1 MESDQIEVG
10 RTAGPGPGI
19 AVGIA
24 ALGVAAIL
32 LVIAARQVPVTLC
45 DPMINLPI
53 LAFAASQAAFVL
65 ALGALRRAG
74 LPSILAATLPLA
86 WALLAAATLALRES
100 AGDFEAIGRGD
111 LLMAGATALGLFLM
125 FHGMGLKLEVAGTLA
140 WLLIPVLAFGLSL
153 GWLRVI
159 EDGVPQRT
167 WRSWHAV
174 NQFADALTRMAA
186 KTGHVP
192 KSGGNLDDVIAELV
206 PTHASSLPRV
216 DGWGRELEYVS
227 DGTTWDI
234 ASLGAFGERG
244 PLGTGPVRGH
254 ADDLV
259 IASSGILSWP
269 ESPCG
274 ALDLEQVQELR
285 EPPSSGE
292 PERSPAPPGV
302 IDKRGEKR

>member
-1 MESDQIEVG
+1 MESDQTEVG
-10 RTAGPGPGI
+10 RTAGPGI

-24 ALGVAAIL
+24 AVGVAAIL

-74 LPSILAATLPLA
+74 LPSILATTLPLA

-100 AGDFEAIGRGD
+100 AGDVEAIGRGD

-125 FHGMGLKLEVAGTLA
+125 FHGMGLKLDAAGTLA

-192 KSGGNLDDVIAELV
+192 KSGGRLDDLIAELV

-227 DGTTWDI
+227 DGTTWEI
-234 ASLGAFGERG
+234 ASLGAFGE
-244 PLGTGPVRGH
+244 RGH

-274 ALDLEQVQELR
+274 ALDLEQVRELR

-292 PERSPAPPGV
+292 PEMLPAPPGV
-302 IDKRGEKR
+302 IDKRGEKRR